1 MFLTDLDRDHVDI
14 RPINKMGRNAV
25 SSNEVFID
33 DLIVPVEDRVGEE
46 GKGFKYILDGLNP
59 ERMLIAAEALGIGR
73 VALEKAVK
81 YGNERVVFNRPIGM
95 NQGLQF
101 PLADSLAR
109 LDAAELVLRKATWL
123 YDNGKPCGREA
134 NTAKYLCADAGFGAA
149 DRALQTPR
157 RHGLLRGVQRVAV
170 LPRIATDEDRAG
182 QPGDDPE
189 LPRRTRARNAE
200 ELLMTNYFDLT
211 GRSALV
217 TGAAGGIGSAVAA
230 ALADAGAA
238 VLVTDVD
245 KDAAA
250 AVAERISDAG
260 GRAESAALD
269 VSDRDSADAAAAQA
283 AALADGALHIV
294 INNAGVTK
302 PAMFEKTTQE
312 TFRLLFDIHVMGAF
326 NVTQA
331 ALPYIPTDGTGR
343 IVNVTSAA
351 GLTGTLGQVNYS
363 AAKAGIIGFTKS
375 LARELATKNI
385 MVNALAPLAATPMT
399 ETIRTNEKFAANMM
413 NRIPMKRWAEPSE
426 IAGAFVFMA
435 SNAASYI
442 TGQVLP
448 VDGGMVM

>member
-1 MFLTDLDRDHVDI
+1 
-14 RPINKMGRNAV
+14 MG
-25 SSNEVFID
+25 
-33 DLIVPVEDRVGEE
+33 
-46 GKGFKYILDGLNP
+46 
-59 ERMLIAAEALGIGR
+59 
-73 VALEKAVK
+73 
-81 YGNERVVFNRPIGM
+81 
-95 NQGLQF
+95 
-101 PLADSLAR
+101 
-109 LDAAELVLRKATWL
+109 
-123 YDNGKPCGREA
+123 
-134 NTAKYLCADAGFGAA
+134 
-149 DRALQTPR
+149 
-157 RHGLLRGVQRVAV
+157 
-170 LPRIATDEDRAG
+170 
-182 QPGDDPE
+182 
-189 LPRRTRARNAE
+189 
-200 ELLMTNYFDLT
+200 YFDLS
-211 GRSALV
+211 GRAALV
-217 TGAAGGIGSAVAA
+217 TGAAGGIGSAVSE

-238 VLVTDVD
+238 VLVTDLD

-250 AVAERISDAG
+250 AVAERISANG
-260 GRAESAALD
+260 GRTEASALD

-375 LARELATKNI
+375 LARELATKSI
-385 MVNALAPLAATPMT
+385 TVNALAPLAATPMT

-413 NRIPMKRWAEPSE
+413 NRIPMKRWADPSE
-426 IAGAFVFMA
+426 VAGAFVFMA
-435 SNAASYI
+435 SDAASYV